1 MQIVCQQCQA
11 EYEID
16 PPATSFARDQDLV
29 FRCASCG
36 HSIPIRGDQSG
47 ASATGETAQASP
59 SGFVLRQE
67 GNTYHVRDAAMLQR
81 WIAER
86 RVWVDDE
93 ISESGGPF
101 RRAGDLEPFK
111 VFFQLVADAQRP
123 MTGVSATEVPE
134 PQSSSA
140 PSAPG
145 PVKAKGGTLFA
156 RPDGLAPTQARTES
170 VQTVEA
176 LGPADDETALI
187 EPDVAEPLEADDRDS
202 EPVEVTEVSTI
213 EAMVEEEDLTFG
225 ESVPDEMPSP
235 FAGLSPDEPTMD
247 MELEEEDFFS
257 EEATVLGGGALHAAG
272 VDDDDELEWV
282 QTRRSGML
290 MWWALFLG
298 GLGGAGYFALDWLN
312 AADEAKKSAAVEAPV
327 TEDEPVVAD
336 PEPTAEP
343 TVEDTKADA
352 GEAAEDAPVDAS
364 GEPPAL
370 PEAVAE
376 PEKSAPAPAATKS
389 APPPAKPSK
398 PAAPAKPNP
407 SREIDRGW
415 GKIDQGNWSA
425 ARGHFSKAL
434 SVSPGNADARLG
446 MAYVNENEGR
456 IAEAVGQY
464 CRLAATA
471 SGDVKNEAA
480 GRLRSL
486 DKECP

>member
-1 MQIVCQQCQA
+1 V
-11 EYEID
+11 YEID

-29 FRCASCG
+29 FRCTSCG
-36 HSIPIRGDQSG
+36 HSIPIRSDQSG
-47 ASATGETAQASP
+47 ASSTEKPANASH

-67 GNTYHVRDAAMLQR
+67 GKTYHVRDTAMLQR

-93 ISESGGPF
+93 VSEDGGPF
-101 RRAGDLEPFK
+101 QRAGDLKPFE

-123 MTGVSATEVPE
+123 MAGVSAAEVPE
-134 PQSSSA
+134 PQR
-140 PSAPG
+140 PSALSGRAPA
-145 PVKAKGGTLFA
+145 KAKSGTLFS
-156 RPDGLAPTQARTES
+156 RPAGLTPTQATEP
-170 VQTVEA
+170 VAA

-187 EPDVAEPLEADDRDS
+187 EPAAPDPLDAVGLEP
-202 EPVEVTEVSTI
+202 EPVEVSEAPTT

-225 ESVPDEMPSP
+225 ESIPDESPSP
-235 FAGLSPDEPTMD
+235 FAKLSPDEPTMD

-257 EEATVLGGGALHAAG
+257 EEATVVHATIG
-272 VDDDDELEWV
+272 DDDELEWV

-327 TEDEPVVAD
+327 NDDEPATPD
-336 PEPTAEP
+336 IEPTQDTTDEDAE
-343 TVEDTKADA
+343 ADA
-352 GEAAEDAPVDAS
+352 GEAVEEDPADAS
-364 GEPPAL
+364 PEEPAT
-370 PEAVAE
+370 PEAEIE
-376 PEKSAPAPAATKS
+376 PEKPAAEPAPEATPS
-389 APPPAKPSK
+389 APPPPKASKPS
-398 PAAPAKPNP
+398 APAKPNP

-415 GKIDQGNWSA
+415 AKIDQGAWSA

-456 IAEAVGQY
+456 IDEAVVQY